1 MTIHCFSFSPDGLSD
16 CFKRPTENLPLEKIY
31 YKSQVVILVENT
43 GVGKKN
49 GSSYKIDYVSSLHAA
64 HMSATGENNL
74 QINSADFLSSG
85 EKPVSSVHCEA
96 KRDGGS
102 S

>member
-1 MTIHCFSFSPDGLSD
+1 M
-16 CFKRPTENLPLEKIY
+16 
-31 YKSQVVILVENT
+31 ILVEQ
-43 GVGKKN
+43 GKN

-85 EKPVSSVHCEA
+85 EKPVSSVHCKA
-96 KRDGGS
+96 KRERVAVKIYT
-102 S
+102 

>member
-1 MTIHCFSFSPDGLSD
+1 MHCFSFSPDGLSD
-16 CFKRPTENLPLEKIY
+16 CFKRPSKNPPLEKTY
-31 YKSQVVILVENT
+31 YKSQVVILVGNT
-43 GVGKKN
+43 GVGKN

-74 QINSADFLSSG
+74 QINFADFLSCG

-96 KRDGGS
+96 KREGDRS
-102 S
+102 